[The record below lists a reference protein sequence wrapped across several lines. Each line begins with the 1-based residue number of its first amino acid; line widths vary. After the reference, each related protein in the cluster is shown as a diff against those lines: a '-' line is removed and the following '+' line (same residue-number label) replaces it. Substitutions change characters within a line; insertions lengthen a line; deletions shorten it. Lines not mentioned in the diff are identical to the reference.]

1 VNAGLACRCALG
13 RHPGSACPEIEGQE
27 GKQREADLSTSQS
40 AASPRPWISQPH
52 AHERGT
58 QGTGPAAGEGESA
71 TDRLRVGRRTRMP
84 WGDEP
89 LKAREAINQLF
100 QKGVVQHG
108 KHVLLIA
115 RHVPEGPR
123 RTLFVASRRVGN
135 AVRRNRAKRLMRA
148 AYQQIAA
155 RLTQDGWHLGWIAR
169 RSCAGTGMREIET
182 DMHDL
187 LRRAGLSASR
197 AETPGGDCDSQDHRA

>member
-1 VNAGLACRCALG
+1 
-13 RHPGSACPEIEGQE
+13 
-27 GKQREADLSTSQS
+27 
-40 AASPRPWISQPH
+40 
-52 AHERGT
+52 
-58 QGTGPAAGEGESA
+58 
-71 TDRLRVGRRTRMP
+71 MP

-100 QKGVVQHG
+100 QKGVVHHG

-155 RLTQDGWHLGWIAR
+155 RLTQDEWHLGWIAR
-169 RSCAGTGMREIET
+169 RSCAETGMREIET

-197 AETPGGDCDSQDHRA
+197 AETLGGDWDSQDHRA